1 MADISISLTLD
12 DSQFQTIL
20 KKVDANTT
28 AFGANL
34 KKTMAESTAAV
45 DNLTKVI
52 GALSGKIGELTAQ
65 ISNNNQA
72 LSGQVEKLDQATT
85 KALSMSGGVDKL
97 VGSFDKLATALV
109 GASLGSFILN
119 AVHAA
124 SDTARMAE
132 AVGVSTTKFLELS
145 AGAQAAGKDQDS
157 LGRAMLRMEATAQQ
171 ANDGSARLKN
181 AYQAL
186 GITMDDLHKLSPDEA
201 FLKVAKALAA
211 MEDPGKK
218 AELTM
223 MLLGRDAKTVDWPSF
238 VAGAERA
245 AGSMYVHAASI
256 ADASRAYREVQAG
269 LTELKRNILDILD
282 PLLKLIGDNA
292 HGFLGAK
299 ITAEAFLTVLT
310 ATTIKVAISTIET
323 LYKAVIGLGSA
334 FFGSAVASGAET
346 KAIEG
351 NTSALLRNTEL
362 RAAGLTARAE
372 ELRATIAEAEATMVA
387 NRGAERGTAASLE
400 LSIARRTLTNATVS
414 LSAANVSLAETQA
427 IITGATAAAGTK
439 AVATTG
445 AFAGLRAVLASL
457 LAPVTAVVGFF
468 TAPAWATIAAVV
480 AALAV
485 AVTGLTVVWK
495 AFGGVITDYVGGAL
509 SWVMNKLK
517 EVGKAFND
525 WTTSI
530 ANGWRHAWGMM
541 SIEAEEKLEA
551 INKRLKNL
559 PSTGAGGGRGGGA
572 SFAPLLTNAGYDPEI
587 AKQIALQNRFELMQ
601 KEHALAV
608 DRINKERDLVNAS
621 EEVRKT
627 EMARF
632 EAASKATLDRIR
644 LTGQLK
650 VLEAENKDPNT
661 DKTLEIAELKKELGA
676 ITSNANAM
684 AQATKELVNQQNTR
698 ALLLNGTEEY
708 NKLMGKT
715 RAIEEEAAAAAS
727 SNVDKAV
734 AGLRK
739 EEEAA
744 LDAAKRKALALGIT
758 ESDRRLVE
766 ELALIRQGFDQVRE
780 ATIKFTQ
787 AKLEVSQKKIFD
799 AEDLKVGK
807 QIADIKVQITELTM
821 SAYEKQLAAIDKL
834 KNADIERMTLELKN
848 ANNGIISKE
857 QEKAVIDKVNEAYR
871 EQIKVTKDLQTAANS
886 FDTGFTQAWHSFADK
901 AGTAADAGKAAFDGF
916 ANAVNSS
923 IDSLTSHSKISF
935 KGMVDNFIMS
945 LLNSQLKSAFGQMMG
960 AMGLSQGFSL
970 GGFSA
975 ALFGGGATTGIDNE
989 NGPSGGGGGGILSG
1003 VGNFFS
1009 SLFHANGGSIPAGGF
1024 GIVGEAGPEIVN
1036 GPASITSAKDT
1047 ASMMGGDTHYHNYNI
1062 NAVDAKSVAQLF
1074 YENRMTMFGM
1084 TEQARREI
1092 PLRTR

>member
-20 KKVDANTT
+20 KKVDTNTT

-52 GALSGKIGELTAQ
+52 GVLSGKITDLTAQ

-72 LSGQVEKLDQATT
+72 LSTQVEKLDQATN

-97 VGSFDKLATALV
+97 VGSFTKLASAVV

-119 AVHAA
+119 SIQAA
-124 SDTARMAE
+124 SNTTRMAE
-132 AVGVSTTKFLELS
+132 AVGVSTAKFLELS

-157 LGRAMLRMEATAQQ
+157 MARAMLRMEATAQQ
-171 ANDGSARLKN
+171 ANDGNVRLKN

-186 GITMDDLHKLSPDEA
+186 GISMDDLHKLSPDEA
-201 FLKVAKALAA
+201 FLKIAKALAA

-223 MLLGRDAKTVDWPSF
+223 MLLGRDAKTIDWPGF

-245 AGSMYVHAASI
+245 AGSMYVHAKSI
-256 ADASRAYREVQAG
+256 QDASRAYREVQAG

-282 PLLKLIGDNA
+282 PLLKIIGDNA
-292 HGFLGAK
+292 HGFLGATS
-299 ITAEAFLTVLT
+299 TAKAFIAVLG
-310 ATTIKVAISTIET
+310 AAAIST
-323 LYKAVIGLGSA
+323 AVGTFNMLVK
-334 FFGSAVASGAET
+334 AVASLATTFGIGAGSNAAFEKT
-346 KAIEG
+346 MNAANTAAAEAAIV
-351 NTSALLRNTEL
+351 NHRLTVAMTELTASENAYL
-362 RAAGLTARAE
+362 RAADAVNRAE
-372 ELRATIAEAEATMVA
+372 MYMGVGRAEFT
-387 NRGAERGTAASLE
+387 R
-400 LSIARRTLTNATVS
+400 LTNAAT
-414 LSAANVSLAETQA
+414 AAQERFVAAQA
-427 IITGATAAAGTK
+427 GVVAITGATTAATTAAGTA

-445 AFAGLRAVLASL
+445 IFAGLRAVLASL
-457 LAPVTAVVGFF
+457 LAPVAAVVGFF

-517 EVGKAFND
+517 EVGTAFND

-551 INKRLKNL
+551 INNRLKNL
-559 PSTGAGGGRGGGA
+559 PSTGAGGGRGGSA
-572 SFAPLLTNAGYDPEI
+572 SFNPLLTTSSYDPEI
-587 AKQIALQNRFELMQ
+587 AKQISLQNKFELMQ

-632 EAASKATLDRIR
+632 EAASRATLDRIR

-650 VLEAENKDPNT
+650 VLEAENKDPNA
-661 DKTLEIAELKKELGA
+661 DKSLEIAELKKELGA

-684 AQATKELVNQQNTR
+684 AKATQELVNQQNTR
-698 ALLLNGTEEY
+698 ALILAGTDEY
-708 NKLMGKT
+708 QKVMGKVK
-715 RAIEEEAAAAAS
+715 AVEAEAAAANQTNS
-727 SNVDKAV
+727 QKSI
-734 AGLRK
+734 AGLVK
-739 EEEAA
+739 EQEAA
-744 LDAAKRKALALGIT
+744 TGALKAKALALGIT
-758 ESDRRLVE
+758 ESDRRLQE
-766 ELALIRQGFDQVRE
+766 EIKLIITGFDNLRE
-780 ATIKFTQ
+780 ATLKFSQ
-787 AKLEVSQKKIFD
+787 AKLEAANTKIFHE
-799 AEDLKVGK
+799 EDLKVAK
-807 QIADIKVQITELTM
+807 QIADIQVQISELTM
-821 SAYEKQLAAIDKL
+821 SAYEKQIAAIDRL
-834 KNADIERMTLELKN
+834 KNADTARIIKELEN
-848 ANNGIISKE
+848 AKGSQLTDEEKTAAINKVSKAYE
-857 QEKAVIDKVNEAYR
+857 AQID
-871 EQIKVTKDLQTAANS
+871 ITKKLQTAANS

-901 AGTAADAGKAAFDGF
+901 AGTAADQGKAAFDGF
-916 ANAVNSS
+916 TNAVNSS
-923 IDSLTSHSKISF
+923 IDALTSHSKMSF
-935 KGMVDNFIMS
+935 KSMIDGFIMS

-960 AMGLSQGFSL
+960 AFGSASGFSL
-970 GGFSA
+970 GGAMSALGLGGLASSFGFNGGVSTSIQDAGIASIPMINYA
-975 ALFGGGATTGIDNE
+975 ALGGLQTTNGPVLVGE
-989 NGPSGGGGGGILSG
+989 NGPEIISG
-1003 VGNFFS
+1003 
-1009 SLFHANGGSIPAGGF
+1009 AAGRT
-1024 GIVGEAGPEIVN
+1024 VSN
-1036 GPASITSAKDT
+1036 ASDT
-1047 ASMMGGDTHYHNYNI
+1047 AGMLGGGDTHYHNYNI

-1084 TEQARREI
+1084 TEQARREL
-1092 PLRTR
+1092 PMRTR

>member
-20 KKVDANTT
+20 KKVDTNTT

-45 DNLTKVI
+45 DSLTKII

-157 LGRAMLRMEATAQQ
+157 MARAMLRMEATAQQ

-181 AYQAL
+181 AYHQL

-256 ADASRAYREVQAG
+256 ENASRAYREVQAG

-282 PLLKLIGDNA
+282 PLLRLIGDNA
-292 HGFLGAK
+292 HGFLGA
-299 ITAEAFLTVLT
+299 T
-310 ATTIKVAISTIET
+310 ATAKAFIAILGATAISTAVGTFNMLVRAVAGLATTFGVGAGSNAAFEKT
-323 LYKAVIGLGSA
+323 MRAASAAAAEAAVINQRLT
-334 FFGSAVASGAET
+334 VAMAE
-346 KAIEG
+346 
-351 NTSALLRNTEL
+351 
-362 RAAGLTARAE
+362 LTASEGAYLGAVNAVNRAE
-372 ELRATIAEAEATMVA
+372 MTMTMTRTEFTA
-387 NRGAERGTAASLE
+387 ITNAATAAQE
-400 LSIARRTLTNATVS
+400 RFV
-414 LSAANVSLAETQA
+414 AAQA
-427 IITGATAAAGTK
+427 SVAAITAGTTAATAAAGTT

-457 LAPVTAVVGFF
+457 LAPVAAVVGFF

-517 EVGKAFND
+517 EVGTAFND

-632 EAASKATLDRIR
+632 EAASKATLDRMR

-650 VLEAENKDPNT
+650 VLEAENKDPNM

-698 ALLLNGTEEY
+698 ALLLHGTEEY
-708 NKLMGKT
+708 NKIMGKT
-715 RAIEEEAAAAAS
+715 RAIEEEAASAAA

-744 LDAAKRKALALGIT
+744 LDVAKRKALALGIT

-766 ELALIRQGFDQVRE
+766 ELELIRQGFDQVRE

-834 KNADIERMTLELKN
+834 KNADIERMILELKN

-871 EQIKVTKDLQTAANS
+871 EQTKVTKDLQTAANS

-923 IDSLTSHSKISF
+923 IDALTSHSKMSF
-935 KGMVDNFIMS
+935 KGMVDSFIMS
-945 LLNSQLKSAFGQMMG
+945 LLNSQLKSSFGQMMG
-960 AMGLSQGFSL
+960 AMGISQGFSL

-975 ALFGGGATTGIDNE
+975 ALFGGGAGAGGTTDE
-989 NGPSGGGGGGILSG
+989 YGPSGGSGILSG
-1003 VGNFFS
+1003 VGSFFS